1 MTRTFVRTMSFTII
15 VALVLVA
22 TTAMAQETRI
32 NGTVSRTDP
41 VTRTIYFA
49 DGSAVRLQPGAVIM
63 MNGSTVP
70 FESLT
75 PGANTT
81 VVSTAAAGSAA
92 SQTASSTAD
101 VVGTV
106 AQVDQQS
113 GTITLQ
119 DGRQVKLGGQS
130 VVWQAMPITAI
141 QPGTQVYVHNV
152 QPLAAAAAP
161 APAAQAYDPNVQVGT
176 VKYVDQ
182 GARLIALTDGTF
194 VKVNRDTRLDSAGR
208 PVALAEVR
216 PGDVVAVRPEGNPSA
231 AHSGPSG
238 TAGLGTKP
246 ATVTRGDGS
255 PVSAVQADSIE
266 VRRPASAR

>member
-1 MTRTFVRTMSFTII
+1 MSFTII
-15 VALVLVA
+15 VAMALAVS
-22 TTAMAQETRI
+22 TALAQETRI

-81 VVSTAAAGSAA
+81 VVSMAAAGSAA
-92 SQTASSTAD
+92 TQTATSAAD

-106 AQVDQQS
+106 AQVDRQS

-119 DGRQVKLGGQS
+119 DGRQVTLGSQS
-130 VVWQAMPITAI
+130 VVWQAMPIASI
-141 QPGTQVYVHNV
+141 QPGTQVYVHNA
-152 QPLAAAAAP
+152 QPLAMAP
-161 APAAQAYDPNVQVGT
+161 QAYDPNVQVGT

-208 PVALAEVR
+208 PLALAEVR
-216 PGDVVAVRPEGNPSA
+216 PGDVVAVRPEGNTA
-231 AHSGPSG
+231 AANTGPSG

-246 ATVTRGDGS
+246 ATVSRGDGT
-255 PVSAVQADSIE
+255 PVSAVQADAIE
-266 VRRPASAR
+266 VRRPATSR